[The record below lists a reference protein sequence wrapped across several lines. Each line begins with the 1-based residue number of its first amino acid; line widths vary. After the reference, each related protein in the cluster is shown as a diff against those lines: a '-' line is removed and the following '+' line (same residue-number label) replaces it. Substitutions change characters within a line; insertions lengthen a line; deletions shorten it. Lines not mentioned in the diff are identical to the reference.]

1 MVVKWRLLLTASYLL
16 FGAIDDGSRHHPIVK
31 PPVIE
36 IIHRLVGPLAPAQ
49 IAGRQAGELRA
60 HAIVRA
66 EREARRDPDR
76 AVGVVVQIDGGGAAV
91 PIRVPCR
98 HE

>member
-16 FGAIDDGSRHHPIVK
+16 FGAIDHGARHHPIVK

-36 IIHRLVGPLAPAQ
+36 IIHRLVGPLATAQ
-49 IAGRQAGELRA
+49 IAGGQAGELRSE
-60 HAIVRA
+60 AIVRA
-66 EREARRDPDR
+66 EREARRDPER
-76 AVGVVVQIDGGGAAV
+76 AVGVVVEVYGGAAAV
-91 PIRVPCR
+91 LIGVPCR